1 MNKEALNL
9 GQPVSLHTAQ
19 RLAICI
25 HPCNLPKRGSHAII
39 ERLPNRHTQVARS
52 RCMSSFAGSYTKGY
66 YIPPTQLPCL
76 VVQNGSLGI
85 CLSGLLVEW
94 KFHSNPFNGSPKE
107 TGANGISIKGAMTTE
122 HANKANS
129 ENRLLSQVTERE
141 ILAAELSSHS
151 RCQLRDRTTMR
162 RDTDRLPSHT

>member
-1 MNKEALNL
+1 
-9 GQPVSLHTAQ
+9 
-19 RLAICI
+19 
-25 HPCNLPKRGSHAII
+25 
-39 ERLPNRHTQVARS
+39 
-52 RCMSSFAGSYTKGY
+52 
-66 YIPPTQLPCL
+66 
-76 VVQNGSLGI
+76 
-85 CLSGLLVEW
+85 VEW

-141 ILAAELSSHS
+141 ILAAELSPHS

>member
-1 MNKEALNL
+1 M
-9 GQPVSLHTAQ
+9 
-19 RLAICI
+19 
-25 HPCNLPKRGSHAII
+25 
-39 ERLPNRHTQVARS
+39 
-52 RCMSSFAGSYTKGY
+52 
-66 YIPPTQLPCL
+66 
-76 VVQNGSLGI
+76 
-85 CLSGLLVEW
+85 EW
-94 KFHSNPFNGSPKE
+94 KFYSNPFNGSPKE

-141 ILAAELSSHS
+141 ILAAELSCHS